1 MPGAADRQVIAIGV
15 VELDEVL
22 AIAEDA
28 VACRLLAAR
37 NAQRA
42 TRNAQR
48 FTVPVIENWSGLD
61 EQHQSAGDH
70 QGY

>member
-28 VACRLLAAR
+28 VARRLLAAR

-42 TRNAQR
+42 TRNASRCQ
-48 FTVPVIENWSGLD
+48 
-61 EQHQSAGDH
+61 
-70 QGY
+70 